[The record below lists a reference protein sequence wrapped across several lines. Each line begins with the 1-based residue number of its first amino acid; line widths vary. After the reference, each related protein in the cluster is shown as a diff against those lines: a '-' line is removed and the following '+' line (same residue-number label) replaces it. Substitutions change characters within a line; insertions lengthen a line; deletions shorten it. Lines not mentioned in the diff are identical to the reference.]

1 MMELYSPN
9 VAILFFPEAFPDVLL
24 LQSTEKLCL
33 ICLSYISNV
42 IHIDINVVKIK
53 YILKFLNKVPLES
66 TAYIADLEYIFW

>member
-9 VAILFFPEAFPDVLL
+9 VAILFFPEAFPGVLL
-24 LQSTEKLCL
+24 LQSTEKFCL

-42 IHIDINVVKIK
+42 IHLVINVLKIK

-66 TAYIADLEYIFW
+66 TTYIAGLE